1 MLADPQSLT
10 INGSAIS
17 LPKIDDRPETNVYA
31 DLSGGTTLYTT
42 QRVVSEKQGPR
53 RRASASVT
61 REKIAADVLTAV
73 NQRVSASVTMS
84 FAFPAGFT
92 STEMEQT
99 AAGLITW
106 LTASTNAN
114 LKKVLNGER

>member
-31 DLSGGTTLYTT
+31 DLAGGTTLYTT
-42 QRVVSEKQGPR
+42 QRVTTDKSGPR

-73 NQRVSASVTMS
+73 NSRVSSSVTIS
-84 FAFPAGFT
+84 FAFPTGFT

-99 AAGLITW
+99 AAGLIAW

-114 LKKVLNGER
+114 LKKILAGER